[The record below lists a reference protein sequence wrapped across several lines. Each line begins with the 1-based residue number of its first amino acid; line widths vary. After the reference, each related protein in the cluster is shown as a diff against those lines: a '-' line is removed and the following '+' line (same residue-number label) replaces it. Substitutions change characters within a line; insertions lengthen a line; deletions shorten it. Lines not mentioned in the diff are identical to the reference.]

1 LAASYRVLKRSL
13 WARIR
18 NIAGSAFVTQRPKMK
33 PPMKTTTPGK
43 ETFEKI
49 ENSDGADAHKVED
62 SSLDAQIRE
71 QLVQALEDSVAAL
84 EIGFLHEDP
93 RCSIGCE

>member
-1 LAASYRVLKRSL
+1 
-13 WARIR
+13 
-18 NIAGSAFVTQRPKMK
+18 MK

-43 ETFEKI
+43 ETFERI
-49 ENSDGADAHKVED
+49 ENSDGPDAHKVED

-71 QLVQALEDSVAAL
+71 RLVQALEDSVAAL